1 MILLVL
7 MRHILLVIRLDIP
20 TVALIVLHMIWPY
33 GQKLKSR
40 FWWIMLSVGLLR
52 QIFYHV
58 QAVLKTVLILKMFFS
73 NVTHQ
78 VRRAWRSSL
87 DLFRV
92 FVRTLCCV
100 LQTKIMDQ
108 LANWDHVLFSLF
120 GFTNR
125 CRKQC
130 FHSSCS
136 FIHRHWFVSIRWV
149 KWKRRHIDGQKK
161 WYMGFS

>member
-1 MILLVL
+1 MILVIL
-7 MRHILLVIRLDIP
+7 MHNLPVIRLDIP
-20 TVALIVLHMIWPY
+20 TASLLLNLHMIWPN
-33 GQKLKSR
+33 GQNQKSP
-40 FWWIMLSVGLLR
+40 FWWIMLSVTLLR

-78 VRRAWRSSL
+78 VRRAWRSSF

-92 FVRTLCCV
+92 FARTLCCV

-125 CRKQC
+125 CGKQC
-130 FHSSCS
+130 FHSSS
-136 FIHRHWFVSIRWV
+136 GSIHGHWSVSNRWV
-149 KWKRRHIDGQKK
+149 KWKRRHING
-161 WYMGFS
+161 

>member
-1 MILLVL
+1 MMILVL
-7 MRHILLVIRLDIP
+7 LMQNLPVIRLDIP
-20 TVALIVLHMIWPY
+20 TASLLLNLHMIWPN
-33 GQKLKSR
+33 GRNLKYR
-40 FWWIMLSVGLLR
+40 FWWIMLSVTLLR

-58 QAVLKTVLILKMFFS
+58 QAVLKTVTILKMFFS

-78 VRRAWRSSL
+78 VRRAWHSSL
-87 DLFRV
+87 DLCRLLRFAEK
-92 FVRTLCCV
+92 
-100 LQTKIMDQ
+100 KITDQ
-108 LANWDHVLFSLF
+108 LANLDRKLFSLF

-149 KWKRRHIDGQKK
+149 KWKRRHIDG
-161 WYMGFS
+161 